1 MGEPILENSSSLT
14 HKVEYLLYTH
24 NFTYLY
30 VLKQDFHTRS
40 SQQDYTQKF
49 WKQSKRLSG
58 GEYMNKCWYIYTM
71 KCKQTKETCC
81 DMNKL

>member
-49 WKQSKRLSG
+49 
-58 GEYMNKCWYIYTM
+58 
-71 KCKQTKETCC
+71 
-81 DMNKL
+81 